1 MAEAANGPLAGVR
14 VIDLSRL
21 APGPYASMLLAD
33 LGADVTLVEAPVGAI
48 EGSGRAQGEAA
59 ERRRAYNPLGRNKRS
74 IVVNL
79 KTEAGRDLVHE
90 LARDADVFLE
100 GFRPGVTDRLGV
112 GYEAIARTNPRIV
125 YASLSGYGQTGP
137 YRDLV
142 GHDINY
148 IAVGGALSAIGRPG
162 GRPAIPQN
170 TVADFAAGG
179 LMTAFAIVSALYARD
194 RSGVAPEDQRGQYLD
209 MSMSDNVLYLLASQT
224 GGVLAGGEA
233 PRPGET
239 LLNGAA
245 PHYNVYECADGKWI
259 SLGSLEPQFWAA
271 LCRLA
276 GREDMVERQ
285 ADASAWPAFEEH
297 LDALFRQRTRDEWFA
312 ELRDVE
318 LCVAPVLDLA
328 EALADEHQQARG
340 MTVTVRDASLGEVR
354 QVGVGPKFSATPGSV
369 RSTAPRPGEHTDEV
383 LRGLGRDE
391 SQIAALRE
399 AGVVG

>member
-1 MAEAANGPLAGVR
+1 MAAASSATSGPLAGVK

-21 APGPYASMLLAD
+21 APGPYASMLLGD
-33 LGADVTLVEAPVGAI
+33 LGADVTLVEAPAGAI
-48 EGSGRAQGEAA
+48 EGNARPQGDVA
-59 ERRRAYNPLGRNKRS
+59 ERRRAYNPLARNKRS

-79 KTEAGRDLVHE
+79 KSDAGRELVHE
-90 LARDADVFLE
+90 LAREADVFLE

-112 GYEAIARTNPRIV
+112 GYEAIAATNPAII

-162 GRPAIPQN
+162 QKLAIPQN
-170 TVADFAAGG
+170 TLADFAGGG

-194 RSGVAPEDQRGQYLD
+194 RHPEGRGQYLD

-224 GGVLAGGEA
+224 GGVLGGGEP
-233 PRPGET
+233 PRPGGT
-239 LLNGAA
+239 MLNGLA
-245 PHYNVYECADGKWI
+245 PHYNVYECADGKWLSI
-259 SLGSLEPQFWAA
+259 GSLEPQFWAA
-271 LCRLA
+271 LCRLV
-276 GREDMVERQ
+276 GREDMLARQ
-285 ADASAWPAFEEH
+285 GDAAAWPEFEAH
-297 LDALFRQRTRDEWFA
+297 LDAYFRRKTRAEWFA

-318 LCVAPVLDLA
+318 LCIAPVLDLA

-340 MTVTVRDASLGEVR
+340 MRVSVEDPALGRVD

-369 RSTAPRPGEHTDEV
+369 RSTAPRAGEHTDAV
-383 LRGLGRDE
+383 LRELGRTE
-391 SQIAALRE
+391 EQIAALRK

>member
-1 MAEAANGPLAGVR
+1 MPDQPSGPLAGVR
-14 VIDLSRL
+14 VVDLSRL
-21 APGPYASMLLAD
+21 APGPYASMLMGD

-48 EGSGRAQGEAA
+48 EGASRAQGEAA
-59 ERRRAYNPLGRNKRS
+59 DRRRAYNPLGRNKRS
-74 IVVNL
+74 IIVNL
-79 KTEAGRDLVHE
+79 KTEAGRDLVHD

-112 GYEAIARTNPRIV
+112 GYEAIAATNPRIV

-162 GRPAIPQN
+162 QKLAIPQN
-170 TVADFAAGG
+170 TLADFAAGG

-194 RSGVAPEDQRGQYLD
+194 RTGAGQYLD

-224 GGVLAGGEA
+224 GGVLGGGDA
-233 PRPGET
+233 PRPGAT
-239 LLNGAA
+239 NLNGLA
-245 PHYNVYECADGKWI
+245 PHYNVYECADGRWI
-259 SLGSLEPQFWAA
+259 SIGSLEPQFWAA
-271 LCRLA
+271 LCRLV
-276 GREDMVERQ
+276 GREDMLERQ
-285 ADASAWPAFEEH
+285 SDASAWPTFEEH
-297 LDALFRQRTRDEWFA
+297 LDGFFRQKPRDAWFA
-312 ELRDVE
+312 ELRDTE
-318 LCVAPVLDLA
+318 LCIAPVLDLG

-340 MTVTVRDASLGEVR
+340 MTVTVPDASIGPVR

-383 LRGLGRDE
+383 LSALGRSAHE
-391 SQIAALRE
+391 IAGLRA

>member
-1 MAEAANGPLAGVR
+1 VAEQATGPLAGVR

-21 APGPYASMLLAD
+21 APGPYASMLLGD
-33 LGADVTLVEAPVGAI
+33 LGADVTLVEAPAGAI
-48 EGSGRAQGEAA
+48 AGASRAQGEAA

-90 LARDADVFLE
+90 LAREADVFLE

-112 GYEAIARTNPRIV
+112 GYDAISASNPRIV
-125 YASLSGYGQTGP
+125 YASLSGYGQDGP

-148 IAVGGALSAIGRPG
+148 ISVGGALSAIGRPG
-162 GRPAIPQN
+162 QKLAIPQN
-170 TVADFAAGG
+170 TLADFAAGG
-179 LMTAFAIVSALYARD
+179 LMTAFAIVSALYSRD
-194 RSGVAPEDQRGQYLD
+194 RSGGVGQYLD

-233 PRPGET
+233 PKPGAT
-239 LLNGAA
+239 NLNGAA
-245 PHYNVYECADGKWI
+245 PHYNVYECADGKWL

-271 LCRLA
+271 LCRLV
-276 GREDMVERQ
+276 GREDMIERQ
-285 ADASAWPAFEEH
+285 SDASAWPAFEEH
-297 LDALFRQRTRDEWFA
+297 LDGFFRRKTRDEWFA

-318 LCVAPVLDLA
+318 LCIAPVLDLG
-328 EALADEHQQARG
+328 EALGNEHQQARG
-340 MTVTVRDASLGEVR
+340 MTVSVEDASLGTVQ

-383 LRGLGRDE
+383 LRALGRDAE
-391 SQIAALRE
+391 QIAALRE
-399 AGVVG
+399 EGVVGG